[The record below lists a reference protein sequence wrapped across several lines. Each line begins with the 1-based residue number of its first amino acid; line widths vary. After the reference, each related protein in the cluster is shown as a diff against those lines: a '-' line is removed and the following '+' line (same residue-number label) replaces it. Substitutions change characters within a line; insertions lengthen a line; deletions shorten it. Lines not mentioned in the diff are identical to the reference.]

1 MLVVA
6 AVGLAIPLVRRYD
19 AAARE
24 GETIA
29 AVIRGQL
36 DEVDAQVA
44 SGQVGGDAAAALRTE
59 LKRRL
64 LVEARARPVAV
75 RLLSDRAGARLALIV
90 GTLVALVAAG
100 LYAVGGHPEAST
112 RKQVAA
118 EVAAATGTTPPAADA
133 GTAGDGLAT
142 VIPQLEARAAATPDD
157 ATGWRTLATAYF
169 AEQRFADAATAYAR
183 AVKLR
188 PRDAALLS
196 AQGEAL
202 AQAAGGAVT
211 PAAAAAFAAAHDL
224 DGTDARARYFLALA
238 RDQRG
243 DHRGAVDDWVALLN
257 SAPADAP
264 WAAQLR
270 GFVEGAARQAGIDL
284 AGRLK
289 ALPPVLAGAAN
300 ARGPDAAQVAA
311 AGGMSEA
318 GRAAFIKGMVDNL
331 AAKLAANPRD
341 ADGWIRAD
349 PRAAGDRRYGR
360 RKGGAGERPRGVR
373 RRSGDGQ
380 VDRRRGGGARR
391 RLAAGKGDQRRHGD
405 RGGAQAVGPAEIG
418 QVDDERRG
426 ADLGPRRAEQ
436 LDRGECR
443 AAGGDQVVD
452 DEHPRAGRHR
462 VGVDL
467 DAVLA
472 VFEGVIDAE
481 HRPGELVRLADEDQP
496 LAEAR
501 SERRTEDE
509 AARLDAGDQVE
520 PGAGGRGEPV
530 DARREAAAVEEQGGD
545 VAEQDARVGVIG
557 HGANER
563 SEVVV
568 HAAPPFTLTA

>member
-1 MLVVA
+1 MTALAVVLAVMLVVA

-44 SGQVGGDAAAALRTE
+44 SGQVGADAAAALRTE

-112 RKQVAA
+112 RTQVAA

-142 VIPQLEARAAATPDD
+142 VIPQLEARAAAAPDD

-169 AEQRFADAATAYAR
+169 EEQRFADAATAYAK

-202 AQAAGGAVT
+202 AQAAGGTVT

-264 WAAQLR
+264 WAAQLH

-289 ALPPVLAGAAN
+289 APPPVLAGAAN

-341 ADGWIRAD
+341 ADGWIRLIRARQVMGD
-349 PRAAGDRRYGR
+349 TAGAKAALASGRAAFADDPATA
-360 RKGGAGERPRGVR
+360 KSIA
-373 RRSGDGQ
+373 
-380 VDRRRGGGARR
+380 A
-391 RLAAGKGDQRRHGD
+391 AAGALG
-405 RGGAQAVGPAEIG
+405 VG
-418 QVDDERRG
+418 
-426 ADLGPRRAEQ
+426 
-436 LDRGECR
+436 
-443 AAGGDQVVD
+443 
-452 DEHPRAGRHR
+452 
-462 VGVDL
+462 
-467 DAVLA
+467 
-472 VFEGVIDAE
+472 
-481 HRPGELVRLADEDQP
+481 
-496 LAEAR
+496 
-501 SERRTEDE
+501 
-509 AARLDAGDQVE
+509 
-520 PGAGGRGEPV
+520 
-530 DARREAAAVEEQGGD
+530 
-545 VAEQDARVGVIG
+545 
-557 HGANER
+557 
-563 SEVVV
+563 
-568 HAAPPFTLTA
+568 